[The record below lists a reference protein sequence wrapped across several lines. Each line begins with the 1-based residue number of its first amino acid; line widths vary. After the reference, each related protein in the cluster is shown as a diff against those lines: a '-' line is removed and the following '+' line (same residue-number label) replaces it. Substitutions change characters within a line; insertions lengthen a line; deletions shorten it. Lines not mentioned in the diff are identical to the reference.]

1 MNGSQQPVKFC
12 KVFVHLCKASVEA
25 LIVSVEDMFKIKN
38 GEDALHACSSLV
50 IMTEGAASPSIA
62 NVTAKSVT

>member
-1 MNGSQQPVKFC
+1 MQGIG
-12 KVFVHLCKASVEA
+12 EA